1 MKSKKAAGAIV
12 QKSQSL
18 SRNHQHKSVTPPAT
32 QGQSWIK
39 KDGQSSDKLPAR
51 RVFESPSLQSR
62 RSSDLQN
69 VKRGTLISN
78 DGSNLASQHNRQASM
93 NVASSYTFSNQRSI
107 RDILMKFT
115 TPAGILSSQN
125 SKRGSS
131 ANPDEAYQQFDHS
144 NVSSQV

>member
-1 MKSKKAAGAIV
+1 MKSKKTAGAIIT
-12 QKSQSL
+12 KSQSL
-18 SRNHQHKSVTPPAT
+18 SRNNQHKSVTPPTT
-32 QGQSWIK
+32 QGQSRIQNV
-39 KDGQSSDKLPAR
+39 GQSSDKLPTR

-69 VKRGTLISN
+69 VKQGTLISN
-78 DGSNLASQHNRQASM
+78 KGSNMASQHNRQASL
-93 NVASSYTFSNQRSI
+93 NVASSYSFSNQRSI

-115 TPAGILSSQN
+115 TPGGILSSQD

-131 ANPDEAYQQFDHS
+131 ANPEEPYPEFDHS